1 MSDMVTAREL
11 LDKMVSENPSVDTTE
26 IMIEF
31 AKLHVTKALES
42 AHYQAV
48 SNLDGRAWDSV
59 YEKRFIIKSYS
70 ETNIK

>member
-1 MSDMVTAREL
+1 MVDVITAREL

-31 AKLHVTKALES
+31 AKIHVTKALES

-48 SNLDGRAWDSV
+48 CNLDGRAWDSV